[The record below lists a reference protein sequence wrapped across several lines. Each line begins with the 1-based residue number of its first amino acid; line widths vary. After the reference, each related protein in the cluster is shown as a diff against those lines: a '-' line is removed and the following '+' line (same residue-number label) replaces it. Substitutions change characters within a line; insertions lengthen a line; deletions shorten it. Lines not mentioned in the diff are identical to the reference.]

1 MIDSTRL
8 LIYIQEYAK
17 NHPNPYIKHFSQ
29 YLLEKCEK
37 KVAPLIEKANIAALK
52 IYKNV
57 NHLNNEDP
65 NTLTIESKDEIFES
79 DPFFIDKIW
88 DEESHAWI
96 TISIKDPNDSKCP
109 HPKPLRSK
117 KASKNH

>member
-1 MIDSTRL
+1 MIDSTKLFL
-8 LIYIQEYAK
+8 LSQGYAK
-17 NHPNPYIKHFSQ
+17 HHPNPYIKHFSQ

-37 KVAPLIEKANIAALK
+37 KVSPMIEKANKAALK
-52 IYKNV
+52 FYKDV
-57 NHLNNEDP
+57 NHLNNEGD
-65 NTLTIESKDEIFES
+65 NDVTIESKDEIFES

-96 TISIKDPNDSKCP
+96 TINIKDPKDQPCP

-117 KASKNH
+117 KALKNR